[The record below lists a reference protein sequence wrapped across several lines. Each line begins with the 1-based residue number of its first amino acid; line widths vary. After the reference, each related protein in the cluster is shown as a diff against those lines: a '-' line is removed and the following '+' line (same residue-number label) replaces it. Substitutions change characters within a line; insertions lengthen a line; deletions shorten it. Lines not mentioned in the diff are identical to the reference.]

1 MISRICGLNILC
13 MNVINSVE
21 VFVLILLQ
29 SRKVSFV
36 QHFLYF
42 QGTHEIKFMFR
53 KINISKKK
61 QFYQEIPIENMR
73 YLKQKENISF
83 HQICLER
90 ECLSLYPPKI
100 IWHKRKYKIQTK
112 RNWLFPCHVW
122 LWLWWYYSDL
132 SIIPD
137 TTSTRS
143 FFTQYCHCWSLS
155 L

>member
-1 MISRICGLNILC
+1 

-21 VFVLILLQ
+21 AFVLILLQ

-73 YLKQKENISF
+73 YLKQKENLSFNQNKCISPSYISSLAATDE
-83 HQICLER
+83 QNVLE
-90 ECLSLYPPKI
+90 
-100 IWHKRKYKIQTK
+100 W
-112 RNWLFPCHVW
+112 
-122 LWLWWYYSDL
+122 
-132 SIIPD
+132 
-137 TTSTRS
+137 
-143 FFTQYCHCWSLS
+143 
-155 L
+155 

>member
-1 MISRICGLNILC
+1 

-73 YLKQKENISF
+73 YLNK
-83 HQICLER
+83 
-90 ECLSLYPPKI
+90 
-100 IWHKRKYKIQTK
+100 KRKSQ
-112 RNWLFPCHVW
+112 
-122 LWLWWYYSDL
+122 L
-132 SIIPD
+132 SSKVLK
-137 TTSTRS
+137 TETAS
-143 FFTQYCHCWSLS
+143 FRMGHF
-155 L
+155 